1 MIDSKTAVGVKIKR
15 AFLIINLQNIIT
27 GLIRVG
33 FTNDEIPNN
42 KPGHVNLG
50 KVEHIKD
57 AIFYLQGSGIKTVA
71 ATEKTDQNIYDI
83 NLKEAVAIIMGS
95 EDRGINP
102 SVLKIVDEK
111 AKLPMFGS
119 IGSLNVSVA
128 SGAFLYEVVRQR
140 S

>member
-50 KVEHIKD
+50 KVEHIKEK
-57 AIFYLQGSGIKTVA
+57 YKSEPSLKNKQVIKY
-71 ATEKTDQNIYDI
+71 NI
-83 NLKEAVAIIMGS
+83 
-95 EDRGINP
+95 
-102 SVLKIVDEK
+102 
-111 AKLPMFGS
+111 
-119 IGSLNVSVA
+119 
-128 SGAFLYEVVRQR
+128 
-140 S
+140 